1 MDAEAVRA
9 SSAWVVRHASH
20 VSINPSGIEKVL
32 DQLGGNV
39 PMIRWDFEGI
49 HYFDDGPLTVQYLL
63 VLDALNFCF
72 WPDGELE
79 YDHLAAGL
87 TRALLADKSVFS
99 ASRLKR
105 ITGLGL
111 RKMLGWPKELPLED
125 ERARLLQEVGIELEK
140 NFEGQAANL
149 VTSANGS
156 AVTLVKLVTRHFPA
170 YRLYKKR
177 KKKHRARPLDQ
188 ILVCEGGT
196 IYRLLVPYHAICA
209 AGFRD
214 HSVYKGH
221 QIFLY
226 KRAQIF
232 VGDLWGAFKGQGFGA
247 FRDIGAIT
255 MFADNFVPA
264 VLRHLGILS
273 YSSSL
278 SSIVDA
284 CKELPSGSEEE
295 VEIRAC
301 AIIAVEKLRELLRY
315 KFGKEILS
323 VQLDWWLWSSGKPS
337 DEILPYHRTKTIYY

>member
-156 AVTLVKLVTRHFPA
+156 AVTLVKLVTRHFP
-170 YRLYKKR
+170 
-177 KKKHRARPLDQ
+177 
-188 ILVCEGGT
+188 
-196 IYRLLVPYHAICA
+196 
-209 AGFRD
+209 GFRD